1 MSKLSG
7 VIPAIPTPLLEN
19 EDLDVES
26 LHKLINYAIGQGVSG
41 IFVLGNMG
49 EGTALLDSVK
59 LATVETAARYIN
71 GRVPLMAA
79 CSDGSTR
86 RTIEL
91 GKKIQDSGADYLVST
106 TPYYYS
112 FPHQQCI
119 IDYFDKVSNALDKP
133 LLFYNNP
140 GSTGNKINSDTLEVI
155 LNMDNVAGVKDSSGD
170 IHIAMDI
177 LRKYPDKDNRPFS
190 FLYGDETVYDIILL
204 LGADGIVTGGGTCF
218 LDILVK
224 LYEAATAGDK
234 AKAFELQKQFWT
246 EMKEMLGSDLIIDW
260 MAAIKT
266 NLKNKGLCENYCTHP
281 FINRMITN

>member
-19 EDLDVES
+19 EDLDVS
-26 LHKLINYAIGQGVSG
+26 ALRKLIDYVIGKGVSG

-59 LATVETAARYIN
+59 LATVETAARHIN
-71 GRVPLMAA
+71 SRVPLMAA

-91 GKKIQDSGADYLVST
+91 GKRIQGLGADYLVST
-106 TPYYYS
+106 TPYYFS

-119 IDYFDKVSNALDKP
+119 INYFEKVSNALDKP
-133 LLFYNNP
+133 LFFYNNP
-140 GSTGNKINSDTLEVI
+140 GSTGNKVTSETIDTI
-155 LNMDNVAGVKDSSGD
+155 LNMDNIAGIKDSSCD

-177 LRKYPDKDNRPFS
+177 FRKYPDKTNRQFS
-190 FLYGDETVYDIILL
+190 YLYGDETVFDIILL
-204 LGADGIVTGGGTCF
+204 MGADGVVFGGGNCF
-218 LDILVK
+218 LDTLVK
-224 LYEAATAGDK
+224 LYDAATAGNK
-234 AKAFELQKQFWT
+234 LEAFELQKKFST
-246 EMKEMLGSDLIIDW
+246 ELFEMLGPDLVIDW

-281 FINRMITN
+281 FINRMLTD

>member
-7 VIPAIPTPLLEN
+7 VIPTVPTPLLEN
-19 EDLDVES
+19 EDLDVS
-26 LHKLINYAIGQGVSG
+26 ALRKLIDYVIGQGVSG
-41 IFVLGNMG
+41 VFVLGNMG

-59 LATVETAARYIN
+59 LATVETAAKHIN

-91 GKKIQDSGADYLVST
+91 GKRLQDLGADYLVST

-112 FPHQQCI
+112 FPNQQCI
-119 IDYFDKVSNALDKP
+119 INYFDKVSNGLERP

-140 GSTGNKINSDTLEVI
+140 GSTGNNVSSETIDTI
-155 LNMDNVAGVKDSSGD
+155 LNMDNVAGIKDSSCD

-177 LRKYPDKDNRPFS
+177 LRKYPDKENRQFS
-190 FLYGDETVYDIILL
+190 LLYGDESVYDIILL
-204 LGADGIVTGGGTCF
+204 MGADGIVTGGGTCF

-224 LYEAATAGDK
+224 LYQAATT
-234 AKAFELQKQFWT
+234 AKISKHSNCKSNSERKWMRYLV
-246 EMKEMLGSDLIIDW
+246 LI
-260 MAAIKT
+260 
-266 NLKNKGLCENYCTHP
+266 
-281 FINRMITN
+281 